1 MRKTDV
7 TPIVDLF
14 QKIIG
19 LKSPWYI
26 KNTEFNHSQ
35 KQIDI
40 HIDFKRGAKF
50 SSKESGKKVYPV
62 YSTKIKTWRHLNI
75 AEYACY
81 LHCRVPQISI
91 GEGKTQVIIPPFAGK
106 SNGFTLKFEA
116 LLLHLIKGMVVSQ
129 AGSVM
134 NERGRKLWDL
144 LDRYIKA
151 GRELSDFAQVRYIGT
166 DETAKSRGHNY
177 ITIFIDLE
185 KSTVIFITDGK
196 DSETIKKFV
205 EDFTKHNG
213 KVENVIRVSIDM
225 SPAFIK
231 GVAAYLPS
239 AEITFD
245 RFHVTKIVNEA
256 VDKVRRSE
264 IKLFPILKNAR
275 YAVLKNAKNLT
286 ETQQEKLAELH
297 LSKLNLKTLRA
308 MHIRENFQAI
318 YTAETK
324 EDFEILLK
332 KWYYWATHS
341 RLPEMIEA
349 ARTIRQHWSGILSW
363 YDSRLSTGTLEGV
376 NSVAQAAKAKARG
389 YRTFKNFSNVI
400 YLLKG
405 NLNFSAV
412 NKHYLYEMA

>member
-1 MRKTDV
+1 M
-7 TPIVDLF
+7 
-14 QKIIG
+14 
-19 LKSPWYI
+19 
-26 KNTEFNHSQ
+26 
-35 KQIDI
+35 
-40 HIDFKRGAKF
+40 
-50 SSKESGKKVYPV
+50 KV
-62 YSTKIKTWRHLNI
+62 WRHLNI

-81 LHCRVPQISI
+81 LHCRIPQISL
-91 GEGKTQVIIPPFAGK
+91 GGGKTQVIIPPFAGK

-116 LLLHLIKGMVVSQ
+116 FLLHLIKGMVVSQ
-129 AGSVM
+129 AGSITH
-134 NERGRKLWDL
+134 ERGHKLWEM

-151 GRELSDFAQVRYIGT
+151 GRALSDFSEVKYVGT

-185 KSTVIFITDGK
+185 KSTVLFITDGK

-264 IKLFPILKNAR
+264 IKLFPILKDAR
-275 YAVLKNAKNLT
+275 YAVLKNEENLT
-286 ETQQEKLAELH
+286 KTQREKLEELR
-297 LSKLNLKTLRA
+297 LSKFNLKTLRA
-308 MHIRENFQAI
+308 MHLRENFQAI
-318 YTAETK
+318 YAAETK
-324 EDFEILLK
+324 ADFEILLK
-332 KWYYWATHS
+332 KWYFWATHS
-341 RLPEMIEA
+341 RLPEMIKA
-349 ARTIRQHWSGILSW
+349 AGTIKDHWDGILSW
-363 YDSRLSTGTLEGV
+363 YESRLSTGTLEGV
-376 NSVAQAAKAKARG
+376 NSLAQAAKAKARG

-405 NLNFSAV
+405 NLNFSNV
-412 NKHYLYEMA
+412 NKYYQYVLA